1 LISQLDQPTR
11 LQIRMTGPKLQEM
24 PPSFAR
30 TSLEH
35 TVRSK
40 LEHYPVVAL
49 LGARQVG
56 KTHLAQ
62 RFASEER
69 NYFDL
74 EDTVQRVALEDH
86 ASSILRGLSG
96 WVVIDEV
103 QELPH
108 LFPLLR
114 VLADRDPLPA
124 RFIILGSVSPNIIK
138 GISESL
144 AGRVAVIEMGG
155 FDLTDTGADDWRT
168 LWLRGGFPRSYLA
181 PDDALSFEWRENYL
195 DQLIGRDIRIWS
207 DLRLQPGMARRLLL
221 LLADSSGKSW
231 NYSSAAQDLG
241 IDPKTVQRYVEVLE
255 AAFLIRRLMVFETN
269 TRKRLRKAPTLH
281 FRDSGALHT
290 ILGIP
295 DLERLEI
302 DRHRGH
308 TWESFCVDQIIRL
321 TRTRAEYC
329 FTWSVQSGP
338 EIDLILNRP
347 TGRWGF
353 EIKSNDAPRVSTE
366 LRKLS
371 AELALEALYIVRPGK
386 GELDLGDGIIS
397 LGIEQLPEVAQKIA
411 IA

>member
-1 LISQLDQPTR
+1 MPQNAPTPPLPTEKGGSVTLISQLDQPTR

-74 EDTVQRVALEDH
+74 EDTVQRVALEDN

-144 AGRVAVIEMGG
+144 VG
-155 FDLTDTGADDWRT
+155 T
-168 LWLRGGFPRSYLA
+168 L
-181 PDDALSFEWRENYL
+181 
-195 DQLIGRDIRIWS
+195 
-207 DLRLQPGMARRLLL
+207 
-221 LLADSSGKSW
+221 
-231 NYSSAAQDLG
+231 
-241 IDPKTVQRYVEVLE
+241 
-255 AAFLIRRLMVFETN
+255 
-269 TRKRLRKAPTLH
+269 
-281 FRDSGALHT
+281 
-290 ILGIP
+290 
-295 DLERLEI
+295 
-302 DRHRGH
+302 
-308 TWESFCVDQIIRL
+308 
-321 TRTRAEYC
+321 
-329 FTWSVQSGP
+329 
-338 EIDLILNRP
+338 
-347 TGRWGF
+347 
-353 EIKSNDAPRVSTE
+353 
-366 LRKLS
+366 
-371 AELALEALYIVRPGK
+371 
-386 GELDLGDGIIS
+386 
-397 LGIEQLPEVAQKIA
+397 
-411 IA
+411 